1 MTGGK
6 LMKNTLKILVVS
18 AIFGAI
24 LTGCGTSAEG
34 NNDAANAAA
43 PATSMEKKSMGKAD
57 DATVSNYFFSIIPK
71 SSPNWETILFVF
83 R

>member
-57 DATVSNYFFSIIPK
+57 DATAAPTKMDSKAPAAGNTPAPDK
-71 SSPNWETILFVF
+71 K
-83 R
+83 